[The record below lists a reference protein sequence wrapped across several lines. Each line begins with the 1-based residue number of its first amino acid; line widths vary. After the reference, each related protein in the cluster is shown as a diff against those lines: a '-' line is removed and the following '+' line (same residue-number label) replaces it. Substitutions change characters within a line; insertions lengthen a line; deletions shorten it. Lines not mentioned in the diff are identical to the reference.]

1 MAERYGKMVSRDAVG
16 FLGRV
21 DGEWARGVFVKIG
34 SADTA
39 PVDVYCYLGKEVR
52 KGNIVRIDKR

>member
-1 MAERYGKMVSRDAVG
+1 MAERDGEVVFRDAVG
-16 FLGRV
+16 LFGRV
-21 DGEWARGVFVKIG
+21 DGEWARRVFVKIG

-52 KGNIVRIDKR
+52 RGQIVRKD